1 MKLDDNI
8 LDYFLADV
16 EFVHN
21 INDLSDR
28 HGEDNCSDN
37 SRSEF
42 SIDGLNL
49 RIDLVTQMLA
59 LSLFITNQ
67 SEFLQR
73 NQGGSR
79 LLRSNGHRC
88 LWHGSLLGRGLRDHR
103 WGHWRSLR
111 SFAKCFVSREITHV

>member
-8 LDYFLADV
+8 LNYFLADV

-21 INDLSDR
+21 INDLRDR
-28 HGEDNCSDN
+28 HREDNCSDN

-42 SIDGLNL
+42 SIDGHNL
-49 RIDLVTQMLA
+49 RVDLVTQMLA

-73 NQGGSR
+73 NQGGGR
-79 LLRSNGHRC
+79 LLGSNRHRC
-88 LWHGSLLGRGLRDHR
+88 LRHGSLLGHGLRDHR

-111 SFAKCFVSREITHV
+111 SFAKCFISREITHV